1 MSDVRVV
8 LLHPDD
14 NVIVCCETGRPGD
27 RIAFADTTIT
37 LQEPVELGHKVAR
50 RNLGAGEDVIKYG
63 VCIGVMTAA
72 VSAGDHVHVDN
83 MTSKYIPSHSR
94 RRTPGPRL

>member
-8 LLHPDD
+8 QLHPDD
-14 NVIVCCETGRPGD
+14 NVLVCCETGRPGD
-27 RIAFADTTIT
+27 RITFGDSTIT
-37 LQEPVELGHKVAR
+37 LQVPVELGHKVAR
-50 RNLGAGEDVIKYG
+50 HDLGAGDDVIKYG

-72 VSAGDHVHVDN
+72 VSKGEHVHVDN

-94 RRTPGPRL
+94 RRTPEPRP